1 MTPTSRYMERWVLD
15 GFGSTARQLPGRP
28 PPAISW
34 TLAAWSWNFYRCNG
48 RSAPPETSRER
59 LRFQCGMGMLLG
71 CYQGGGD
78 GVRRCLGWTGSPFP
92 TPTGPAH
99 QLFVRLLCGGKG
111 ASQASAKVGHSYELI
126 LTTRGGLCR
135 YRIGDVV
142 RIAGKVGQMPLVE
155 LQGRAGKCFKL
166 CDWATAPGH
175 DAPNK

>member
-1 MTPTSRYMERWVLD
+1 
-15 GFGSTARQLPGRP
+15 
-28 PPAISW
+28 
-34 TLAAWSWNFYRCNG
+34 
-48 RSAPPETSRER
+48 
-59 LRFQCGMGMLLG
+59 
-71 CYQGGGD
+71 
-78 GVRRCLGWTGSPFP
+78 
-92 TPTGPAH
+92 
-99 QLFVRLLCGGKG
+99 LLCGGKG
-111 ASQASAKVGHSYELI
+111 ASQASAKVDHSYELI